1 MSSNPVII
9 RSSVVV
15 GMRHYA
21 KVKYNPIKDLSLSH
35 KDAIKLKR
43 YMMDEM
49 DWEPST
55 LLVDNAALELNIH
68 TAIRKQLDD
77 IEARCKISNDG
88 IYYLNFISFIG
99 HGVIND

>member
-35 KDAIKLKR
+35 NDATRLKNYLR
-43 YMMDEM
+43 DELA
-49 DWEPST
+49 WCPPTILS
-55 LLVDNAALELNIH
+55 DNLA
-68 TAIRKQLDD
+68 
-77 IEARCKISNDG
+77 
-88 IYYLNFISFIG
+88 
-99 HGVIND
+99 